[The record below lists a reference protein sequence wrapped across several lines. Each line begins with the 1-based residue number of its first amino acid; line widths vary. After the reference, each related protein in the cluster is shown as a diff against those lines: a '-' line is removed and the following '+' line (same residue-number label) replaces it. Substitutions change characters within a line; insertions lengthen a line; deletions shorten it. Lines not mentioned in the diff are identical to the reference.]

1 MDRRRTGPLRRWIA
15 IPLAATFVLL
25 WLGTMALLT
34 QWRCQRLEDDV
45 YTAYRN
51 ARDELDEQLEYYQN
65 NLNNGLGAEAAAIL
79 RNNLS
84 SAALYLSYLDGGMA
98 LVVRDGA
105 GAVIRSQLAWGYGH
119 ENGVDVGERWYLEL
133 DSGLDDTGQAALA
146 EWMMAHRKGAGY
158 SLYPPDSAADGDGT
172 YARLTGWEE
181 EGNTLRVKRIE
192 LIHPDGS
199 TELVVETQLE
209 GEPTDTVVLCH
220 LELRSALMPSWSWSN
235 STGGENGP
243 TDMSRRLANIREAQA
258 ILDRELAGEDR
269 TVLRDGGFA
278 GGGYSA
284 ETGEL
289 YYVAVQCGVLIPAL
303 RENLPL
309 YASTL
314 FLMVLVLLGLT
325 RYLSRRVTEPVE
337 ELSARAKAG
346 EPCPEDG
353 PIRELNTCQVDCLG

>member
-119 ENGVDVGERWYLEL
+119 ENGVDVGERWYLGL

-146 EWMMAHRKGAGY
+146 EWMMAHRKACRLLPLSSGQRRRWGWH
-158 SLYPPDSAADGDGT
+158 LCPPH
-172 YARLTGWEE
+172 RRVE

-209 GEPTDTVVLCH
+209 GEPTDTVVLRH
-220 LELRSALMPSWSWSN
+220 LELRSAL
-235 STGGENGP
+235 
-243 TDMSRRLANIREAQA
+243 
-258 ILDRELAGEDR
+258 
-269 TVLRDGGFA
+269 
-278 GGGYSA
+278 
-284 ETGEL
+284 
-289 YYVAVQCGVLIPAL
+289 VAL
-303 RENLPL
+303 
-309 YASTL
+309 
-314 FLMVLVLLGLT
+314 LVL
-325 RYLSRRVTEPVE
+325 E
-337 ELSARAKAG
+337 
-346 EPCPEDG
+346 
-353 PIRELNTCQVDCLG
+353 

>member
-1 MDRRRTGPLRRWIA
+1 M
-15 IPLAATFVLL
+15 
-25 WLGTMALLT
+25 
-34 QWRCQRLEDDV
+34 
-45 YTAYRN
+45 
-51 ARDELDEQLEYYQN
+51 
-65 NLNNGLGAEAAAIL
+65 
-79 RNNLS
+79 
-84 SAALYLSYLDGGMA
+84 
-98 LVVRDGA
+98 
-105 GAVIRSQLAWGYGH
+105 
-119 ENGVDVGERWYLEL
+119 
-133 DSGLDDTGQAALA
+133 
-146 EWMMAHRKGAGY
+146 
-158 SLYPPDSAADGDGT
+158 
-172 YARLTGWEE
+172 
-181 EGNTLRVKRIE
+181 
-192 LIHPDGS
+192 
-199 TELVVETQLE
+199 ETQLE

-314 FLMVLVLLGLT
+314 FLMVLVPAGLT
-325 RYLSRRVTEPVE
+325 GTCPGGVMEPVE
-337 ELSARAKAG
+337 NSPPEQKGGRAMPGGRPYPGTEHTGHRGQRRPGAAG
-346 EPCPEDG
+346 GAAQPGTGLHPGGG
-353 PIRELNTCQVDCLG
+353 P

>member
-1 MDRRRTGPLRRWIA
+1 
-15 IPLAATFVLL
+15 
-25 WLGTMALLT
+25 
-34 QWRCQRLEDDV
+34 
-45 YTAYRN
+45 
-51 ARDELDEQLEYYQN
+51 
-65 NLNNGLGAEAAAIL
+65 
-79 RNNLS
+79 
-84 SAALYLSYLDGGMA
+84 
-98 LVVRDGA
+98 
-105 GAVIRSQLAWGYGH
+105 
-119 ENGVDVGERWYLEL
+119 
-133 DSGLDDTGQAALA
+133 
-146 EWMMAHRKGAGY
+146 
-158 SLYPPDSAADGDGT
+158 
-172 YARLTGWEE
+172 
-181 EGNTLRVKRIE
+181 
-192 LIHPDGS
+192 
-199 TELVVETQLE
+199 
-209 GEPTDTVVLCH
+209 
-220 LELRSALMPSWSWSN
+220 
-235 STGGENGP
+235 
-243 TDMSRRLANIREAQA
+243 MSRRLANIREAQA

-353 PIRELNTCQVDCLG
+353 PIRELNTLATAVNAGRGRLEEQLSRERAFTRAAAHELKTPLAVLRTHAEALREDIAPARRGEYLDVVLDESDRMAALVGSLLELSRMEEGGALHREVLAMDALVRAVFDRLALPLERKGLHLKLNLEPGQVFGDRARLESAVENLASNALRYTPEGGEVSVRLERAGGWLRLAVDNDGPSLTTQELAHLFEPFYRGDAARSRTTGGTGLGLAIVRTAAAAHGGTCWAENRAGGVRIWMELPALQSV

>member
-133 DSGLDDTGQAALA
+133 DSGLDDTG
-146 EWMMAHRKGAGY
+146 R
-158 SLYPPDSAADGDGT
+158 PP
-172 YARLTGWEE
+172 W
-181 EGNTLRVKRIE
+181 
-192 LIHPDGS
+192 
-199 TELVVETQLE
+199 
-209 GEPTDTVVLCH
+209 
-220 LELRSALMPSWSWSN
+220 RS
-235 STGGENGP
+235 G
-243 TDMSRRLANIREAQA
+243 
-258 ILDRELAGEDR
+258 
-269 TVLRDGGFA
+269 
-278 GGGYSA
+278 
-284 ETGEL
+284 
-289 YYVAVQCGVLIPAL
+289 
-303 RENLPL
+303 
-309 YASTL
+309 
-314 FLMVLVLLGLT
+314 
-325 RYLSRRVTEPVE
+325 
-337 ELSARAKAG
+337 
-346 EPCPEDG
+346 
-353 PIRELNTCQVDCLG
+353 